1 MLKEDAPE
9 ESEDRD
15 GQQQRISSRV
25 TRRFSASPQRV
36 FDGWHD
42 SKTAGQEIFDSFY
55 KSTKLRFHVH
65 DLRFLRPDVAVVHFD
80 GRIMGAAEQWPE
92 PATTDVSHSSYA
104 DLLPAEFGSAESSG
118 NVL

>member
-1 MLKEDAPE
+1 MCT
-9 ESEDRD
+9 
-15 GQQQRISSRV
+15 IC
-25 TRRFSASPQRV
+25 
-36 FDGWHD
+36 
-42 SKTAGQEIFDSFY
+42 DSFDQTSQS
-55 KSTKLRFHVH
+55 ST
-65 DLRFLRPDVAVVHFD
+65 FD

>member
-36 FDGWHD
+36 FDG
-42 SKTAGQEIFDSFY
+42 
-55 KSTKLRFHVH
+55 
-65 DLRFLRPDVAVVHFD
+65 
-80 GRIMGAAEQWPE
+80 
-92 PATTDVSHSSYA
+92 
-104 DLLPAEFGSAESSG
+104 
-118 NVL
+118 